1 MVLKRMRDM
10 VVAQINE
17 GLDKVENPRVM
28 LNQYV
33 RDMESDIA
41 KAKHII
47 IKQQTIEQGFKK
59 KHEEAKTLEAK
70 RRNQAQLAFD
80 AGEEELARKALAEM
94 KHYEEKAKEHKE
106 SYELANNQ
114 VKELKNQLQTL
125 EEKLQDLKDKKQAL
139 IARANAVKAK
149 EHLNASFNRID
160 SESAY
165 REFMRME
172 NRIEEMEIKVNSFA
186 DLSGASSC
194 SRLEYAGEVEKEIEK
209 MKTKKKE
216 NGELLASKQ

>member
-1 MVLKRMRDM
+1 MVLKRMRDL

-47 IKQQTIEQGFKK
+47 IKQQTIEQGFRKK
-59 KHEEAKTLEAK
+59 FDEAEQLKAK
-70 RRNQAQLAFD
+70 RKNQAQLAFD

-94 KHYEEKAKEHKE
+94 KYYEGKAQEHKE
-106 SYELANNQ
+106 SYEMAKNQ
-114 VKELKNQLQTL
+114 VRELKNQLQTL
-125 EEKLQDLKDKKQAL
+125 EGKLQDLKDKKHAL

-149 EHLNASFNRID
+149 EHLNDSFNRID

-165 REFMRME
+165 REFTRME
-172 NRIEEMEIKVNSFA
+172 NRIEEMEMKVKSYSDF
-186 DLSGASSC
+186 SGPFTQ
-194 SRLEYAGEVEKEIEK
+194 LEYKGEVEKEIEK
-209 MKTKKKE
+209 MKAAKEE
-216 NGELLASKQ
+216 NGELLGGR

>member
-10 VVAQINE
+10 FVAQINE

-47 IKQQTIEQGFKK
+47 IEQQTIERGFKK
-59 KHEEAKTLEAK
+59 KFEEAEQLETK

-94 KHYEEKAKEHKE
+94 KYYEEKAKEHKE
-106 SYELANNQ
+106 SYELAKNQ
-114 VKELKNQLQTL
+114 VKELKNQLETL
-125 EEKLQDLKDKKQAL
+125 EGKLQDLKDKKHAL

-160 SESAY
+160 SDSAY

-186 DLSGASSC
+186 DISGSS
-194 SRLEYAGEVEKEIEK
+194 SFTNLEYAGEVEKEIEK
-209 MKTKKKE
+209 MKAKKKD